1 MLPAALFKKNIC
13 AYVCVGAVILCFV
26 VAMGGQ
32 SSQPDDS
39 LSSKSKT
46 FKTENQV

>member
-1 MLPAALFKKNIC
+1 MLPAALFKKNIY
-13 AYVCVGAVILCFV
+13 ACVRAVILCFV

-32 SSQPDDS
+32 SSQPGDS

-46 FKTENQV
+46 FKTENQA